1 VWAGF
6 TSLTQPDWAAA
17 PLLYRVVASI
27 AYAVACPAGGLFL
40 LAVCLRFA
48 RMRRAALDS
57 LSANAYGMYLVHYVF
72 IVWLQYLLLP
82 AGLPAIAK
90 AAIVFAG
97 TLALSWASCVAYAR
111 LARGSYPFT
120 AGRAVSPL
128 LR

>member
-1 VWAGF
+1 
-6 TSLTQPDWAAA
+6 
-17 PLLYRVVASI
+17 
-27 AYAVACPAGGLFL
+27 
-40 LAVCLRFA
+40 
-48 RMRRAALDS
+48 
-57 LSANAYGMYLVHYVF
+57 VHYVF

-111 LARGSYPFT
+111 LARGSYPFA